1 MLRDTYTNSNANN
14 YNNGM
19 LNSSSNNNNNK
30 FYPFDS
36 RSSGMVDFN
45 RFSEI
50 PPNDVAANRQQN
62 RSITHNNDISL
73 TSKDN
78 FDAEHPNNQSQEAS
92 YFNND
97 PINRPSSDDPTHI

>member
-1 MLRDTYTNSNANN
+1 MLRDTYNN
-14 YNNGM
+14 NNNGM
-19 LNSSSNNNNNK
+19 LNSSNNNNK
-30 FYPFDS
+30 YNPFDF
-36 RSSGMVDFN
+36 RSSGMADFN

-50 PPNDVAANRQQN
+50 PPNDNASNRQQN
-62 RSITHNNDISL
+62 RSITHNPDISL